1 MSSKNLSDFFGMSDW
16 IGLFISKWSYNFFS
30 DQKWNKIKNSTT
42 ENKINR
48 KVNRYLKINKCK
60 CIFKKVYLNLST

>member
-1 MSSKNLSDFFGMSDW
+1 MSSKNLSDFFCLSDW

-30 DQKWNKIKNSTT
+30 AQKWNKIKNSTT

-60 CIFKKVYLNLST
+60 YIFKKVYLNLST